1 MGERT
6 IYVIDNDGAVR
17 RSLQRLL
24 ISANFATITF
34 EDPAVFLA
42 AAKNLKPG
50 CVLLETPLLRMTG
63 LEVQTQLNKIRSD
76 LPVIVVTADGDVPT
90 AVLAMKAGASN
101 FLENPYSDEVLL
113 RSIEAAL
120 SNASTSGR
128 SNEVTAAARRIAT
141 LTRRERD
148 VLDGLL
154 AGRSSKLIAY
164 DLGISVRTVEA
175 HRARMMER
183 LGIRQTAE
191 LIRLGVLARLGAG
204 LLSKPSRG

>member
-1 MGERT
+1 MDERT
-6 IYVIDNDGAVR
+6 IYVLDNNGAVR
-17 RSLQRLL
+17 RSLQRLPS
-24 ISANFATITF
+24 SANFKTVTY

-50 CVLLETPLLRMTG
+50 CVLLDIPLMRMS
-63 LEVQTQLNKIRSD
+63 LEVQAQLNKIRSD
-76 LPVIVVTADGDVPT
+76 LPIIVVTAEGDVPT
-90 AVLAMKAGASN
+90 AVLAMKAGASD
-101 FLENPYSDEVLL
+101 FLEKPYSDEALL

-120 SNASTSGR
+120 SNASASGR
-128 SNEVTAAARRIAT
+128 SNELTDAARRITT

-154 AGRSSKLIAY
+154 AGRPNKLIAY
-164 DLGISVRTVEA
+164 DLGISVRTVEV

-183 LGIRQTAE
+183 LGIRQAAE

-204 LLSKPSRG
+204 LLSKPSKG

>member
-6 IYVIDNDGAVR
+6 IYVLDNNGAVR

-24 ISANFATITF
+24 SSANFETVAY

-50 CVLLETPLLRMTG
+50 CVLLDMPLLRMSG

-76 LPVIVVTADGDVPT
+76 LPVIVVTAEGDVPT
-90 AVLAMKAGASN
+90 AVLAMKAGASD
-101 FLENPYSDEVLL
+101 FLEKPYSDEALL

-120 SNASTSGR
+120 SNASASGR
-128 SNEVTAAARRIAT
+128 SNEVTDAARRIAT

-154 AGRSSKLIAY
+154 AGRPNKLIAY
-164 DLGISVRTVEA
+164 DLGISVRTVEV

-183 LGIRQTAE
+183 LGIGQAAE
-191 LIRLGVLARLGAG
+191 LIRFGVLALGAG
-204 LLSKPSRG
+204 LLSKG